1 MVFVFNG
8 FIKSL
13 WAEVLSVFVNVDLH
27 RLVTTIWN
35 GVDYTNL
42 KNQSSSVLIALLS
55 NCQLGRY

>member
-8 FIKSL
+8 FIKCL

-42 KNQSSSVLIALLS
+42 KNQSSSVSIALLS